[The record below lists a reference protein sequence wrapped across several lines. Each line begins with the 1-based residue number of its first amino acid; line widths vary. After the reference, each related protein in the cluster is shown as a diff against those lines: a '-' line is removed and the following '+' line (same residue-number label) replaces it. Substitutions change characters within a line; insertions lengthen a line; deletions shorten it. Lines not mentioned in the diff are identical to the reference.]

1 MKKKDDLNFFPIN
14 WYFIGAVNVP
24 ALNRICFWP
33 LGTKLI
39 ILKYVYH
46 KCSSVAQLHK
56 LQGICCSQA
65 SALLIVFWSN
75 AASNSNF
82 NYGDFLLLI
91 CLWGVEALPLKTLYL
106 SPQCRKGLNAL
117 IPRRTIWNRICLLPS
132 EVMKYDE
139 ALYHQGWIR
148 SKQRWKADRLGRCL
162 RFPASLSFVV
172 ATRLLGKPWFN
183 SPNQRWGVSS
193 VST

>member
-39 ILKYVYH
+39 IFKYVYQ

-91 CLWGVEALPLKTLYL
+91 CLWGAPKNTVPLTSVPKRAQCLNPKKDYL
-106 SPQCRKGLNAL
+106 KQDFPFTFRSYEVRRSFISSRMNSIKAKMKGWPA
-117 IPRRTIWNRICLLPS
+117 RQMSTIPS
-132 EVMKYDE
+132 ESFFR
-139 ALYHQGWIR
+139 G
-148 SKQRWKADRLGRCL
+148 SNKASRQAMVQL
-162 RFPASLSFVV
+162 P
-172 ATRLLGKPWFN
+172 
-183 SPNQRWGVSS
+183 
-193 VST
+193 